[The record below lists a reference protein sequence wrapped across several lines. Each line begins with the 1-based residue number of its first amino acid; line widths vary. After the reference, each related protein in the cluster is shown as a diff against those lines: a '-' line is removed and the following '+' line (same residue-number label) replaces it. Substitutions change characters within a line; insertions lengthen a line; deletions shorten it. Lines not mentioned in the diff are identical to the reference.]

1 MRVAIIRTNSD
12 LVHRHMYVALG
23 GDGPARI
30 DMDNIHICRNQ
41 EDLLAF
47 MTMS

>member
-1 MRVAIIRTNSD
+1 MRDAIIRANSD
-12 LVHRHMYVALG
+12 LVHMYVALG

-30 DMDNIHICRNQ
+30 DMDNIHICRYQ

-47 MTMS
+47 MAMS